1 MQTNKF
7 DGRLLR
13 LERMAGAF
21 TLWAG
26 STVKTLCEVMY
37 GKEST
42 PGTHRLE
49 TAIRLHSIPKL
60 LDRPRHLREKLA
72 QFQHVNEGSPIS
84 LDRHKRIEEAQQE
97 AEKLRETYGLP
108 EDPAALESRLLTIA
122 QDDGFTLREMRDL
135 RSKLRSSARQRARDR
150 AAAKATAPPD
160 WPWIDS

>member
-13 LERMAGAF
+13 LEKMAGAF

-60 LDRPRHLREKLA
+60 LDRPRHLREELA
-72 QFQHVNEGSPIS
+72 QFQHVNQGSPIS

-97 AEKLRETYGLP
+97 AEKSSGRHMASPKTRP
-108 EDPAALESRLLTIA
+108 
-122 QDDGFTLREMRDL
+122 
-135 RSKLRSSARQRARDR
+135 RSSLACSQSPRTMVSPSAG
-150 AAAKATAPPD
+150 
-160 WPWIDS
+160 